1 MECGS
6 PSWCVH
12 CTVPAETSMAGNHS
26 PDHLY
31 FHGIPQW
38 VDPILPLF
46 LLSPSLLFLSPSF
59 FLPAECPPIPYCA
72 QTVCAT
78 PLGSRCVRCQL
89 ALPNGLP
96 LVLSKS
102 GRRCRGECVL
112 ALKMNSPALP
122 DTVSLSPPAVP
133 IISPG
138 PPRVGFMTG
147 SNLLLNCSATGRPTP
162 RISWQVQLRI
172 SQLHCSLPLSPHPP
186 SSTMVQAT
194 SAI

>member
-1 MECGS
+1 MGGS
-6 PSWCVH
+6 
-12 CTVPAETSMAGNHS
+12 N
-26 PDHLY
+26 
-31 FHGIPQW
+31 
-38 VDPILPLF
+38 
-46 LLSPSLLFLSPSF
+46 SPSLFSLPFPALLISIL

-78 PLGSRCVRCQL
+78 PLGSRCVLCQL

-112 ALKMNSPALP
+112 ALKMSSPALP

-133 IISPG
+133 IITPG

-147 SNLLLNCSATGRPTP
+147 SDLLLNCSAMGRPTP

-172 SQLHCSLPLSPHPP
+172 SQLHCSLPLSSHPP

-194 SAI
+194 GAI